1 MNFRKFILFSFLL
14 TTQQFVLSQG
24 ASIKASV
31 EKNKILLGEPVQ
43 MVIEAAYPAKKG
55 INFSMP
61 DSIDHFEILEEP
73 AVDSINEN
81 GITTLKGKYQITSFD
96 SGHWVIP
103 PFNLSNGMKS
113 ESIPIDVIFSDFDPK
128 QDYHDIKDIIEI
140 IPPKKKTPWWWYAA
154 GAGILVITV
163 CVIYY
168 LKKKKPVAEIK
179 LPVTINAYEEAMKS
193 LERLK
198 SQQPASKQYYAE
210 LSDIFRLY
218 IFRKKGI
225 LSLQKTTDDLL
236 VQLKRSDL
244 QKEQY
249 EKLAQSLRLC
259 DFVKFAKFAPSDDDA
274 KNCFQEIKNTI
285 LTIEKTGAKIPL

>member
-1 MNFRKFILFSFLL
+1 MNFRKLILFSFLL

-43 MVIEAAYPAKKG
+43 MVIEAAYPEKKG

-61 DSIDHFEILEEP
+61 DSIEHFEMLEEP

-113 ESIPIDVIFSDFDPK
+113 ESTPIDVIFSDFDPN
-128 QDYHDIKDIIEI
+128 QDYHDIKDILEV

-154 GAGILVITV
+154 GAGVLVIIV
-163 CVIYY
+163 WVIYY

-179 LPVTINAYEEAMKS
+179 APVTINAYEEAMKS
-193 LERLK
+193 LERLRSK
-198 SQQPASKQYYAE
+198 QPESKQYYSS
-210 LSDIFRLY
+210 LTDIFRLY

-236 VQLKRSDL
+236 VQLKNIDL

-259 DFVKFAKFAPSDDDA
+259 DFVKFAKYNPSAGDDE
-274 KNCFQEIKNTI
+274 NSYREILNTI
-285 LTIEKTGAKIPL
+285 KQIEQSGS